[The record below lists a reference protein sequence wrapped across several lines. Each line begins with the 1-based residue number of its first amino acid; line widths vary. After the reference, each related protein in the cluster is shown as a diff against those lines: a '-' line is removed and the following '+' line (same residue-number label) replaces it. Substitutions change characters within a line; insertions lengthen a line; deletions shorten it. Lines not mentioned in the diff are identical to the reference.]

1 MSKTSVRQRIQ
12 TNSLNVADGLERLQ
26 DDLLELFNSH
36 LDKFR
41 EEVFARDE
49 ETRAMVV
56 SLVNELGVV
65 KAGIQGLSVQI
76 ADLVEARRGDGT

>member
-1 MSKTSVRQRIQ
+1 MSKSTVRQRIQ
-12 TNSLNVADGLERLQ
+12 ANSLNVADGLERLQ

-49 ETRAMVV
+49 ETRAMVI
-56 SLVNELGVV
+56 SLVHELSAV
-65 KAGIQGLSVQI
+65 KEGIVGLSHQI
-76 ADLVEARRGDGT
+76 AELVEARDGQ